1 MNQAEG
7 VKMKFLSLANKDLK
21 ELVRDRKGL
30 FFILVFPIFF
40 MLVFGFAFGGMGQSN
55 TPYKLAIV
63 NYDETVTIPMTG
75 ERINFGNNLTQLLEE
90 AKYENSDVNLFNVTK
105 MSESEADALLKTRD
119 IDAALIIPDNFS
131 ESVLALINHTIMT
144 TTNPLAASQST
155 SPDITSTLIIRGDTG
170 FINFGVSQGI
180 LVGVLAQY
188 QDEIVI
194 QTQNAVQG
202 TPGAQP
208 TVFLNSKVEPIEG
221 TQNFTSF
228 DFIAPGMIVFA
239 ILLLATTVAANF
251 TREVESGTLAR
262 LKLSKMKGF
271 DLMFGGLI
279 PWSLVVVVQVIILLV
294 VAVAIGFHWQGGLN
308 SILLAILVGV
318 IGGIA
323 SIALGMIIAAF
334 VTSVSQATNLG
345 TLITVPASFL
355 VGAFF
360 PLPDVEIFGIPFN
373 AFLPWTHILDALRST
388 LTYGGGWNDISYSVA
403 VSLVLT
409 VILFAIGVIL
419 FSKNRLK
426 SEN

>member
-1 MNQAEG
+1 
-7 VKMKFLSLANKDLK
+7 MKFLSLANKDLK

-188 QDEIVI
+188 QEDRK
-194 QTQNAVQG
+194 
-202 TPGAQP
+202 
-208 TVFLNSKVEPIEG
+208 S
-221 TQNFTSF
+221 
-228 DFIAPGMIVFA
+228 
-239 ILLLATTVAANF
+239 
-251 TREVESGTLAR
+251 
-262 LKLSKMKGF
+262 
-271 DLMFGGLI
+271 
-279 PWSLVVVVQVIILLV
+279 VV
-294 VAVAIGFHWQGGLN
+294 
-308 SILLAILVGV
+308 
-318 IGGIA
+318 
-323 SIALGMIIAAF
+323 
-334 VTSVSQATNLG
+334 
-345 TLITVPASFL
+345 
-355 VGAFF
+355 
-360 PLPDVEIFGIPFN
+360 
-373 AFLPWTHILDALRST
+373 
-388 LTYGGGWNDISYSVA
+388 
-403 VSLVLT
+403 
-409 VILFAIGVIL
+409 
-419 FSKNRLK
+419 
-426 SEN
+426 

>member
-1 MNQAEG
+1 
-7 VKMKFLSLANKDLK
+7 MKFSSLAVKDLK
-21 ELVRDRKGL
+21 ELARDRKGL

-63 NYDETVTIPMTG
+63 NYDEPVTIPMTG
-75 ERINFGNNLTQLLEE
+75 ESINFGNNLTQLLEE

-105 MSESEADALLKTRD
+105 ISESEADAFLKTRD

-131 ESVLALINHTIMT
+131 ESVLALIDHTIMT

-194 QTQNAVQG
+194 QTQNAIRG

-239 ILLLATTVAANF
+239 ILLLATMVAANF

-279 PWSLVVVVQVIILLV
+279 PWSLVVIVQVIILLV

-360 PLPDVEIFGIPFN
+360 PLPDVEIFGVPFN
-373 AFLPWTHILDALRST
+373 AFLPWTHILKALRSL
-388 LTYGGGWNDISYSVA
+388 LTYGEGWNDISYSVA
-403 VSLVLT
+403 VSVVLT
-409 VILFAIGVIL
+409 VILFAIGVVL

-426 SEN
+426 AEN

>member
-1 MNQAEG
+1 
-7 VKMKFLSLANKDLK
+7 MKFLSLAIKDLK

-40 MLVFGFAFGGMGQSN
+40 MLVFGFAFGGMGQNN

-63 NYDETVTIPMTG
+63 NYDEAVTIPMTG
-75 ERINFGNNLTQLLEE
+75 ESINFGNNLTQLLEE

-105 MSESEADALLKTRD
+105 ISESEADALLKTRD

-131 ESVLALINHTIMT
+131 QSVLALIDHTIVT

-155 SPDITSTLIIRGDTG
+155 SPNITSTLIIRGDTG

-194 QTQNAVQG
+194 QTQNAVRG

-208 TVFLNSKVEPIEG
+208 NVFLNSKVEPIEG
-221 TQNFTSF
+221 TQNFTNF

-360 PLPDVEIFGIPFN
+360 PLPDVEILGVPFN
-373 AFLPWTHILDALRST
+373 AFLPWTHTLKALRAL
-388 LTYGGGWNDISYSVA
+388 LTYGEGWNDISYSVA
-403 VSLVLT
+403 VSVVLT

-426 SEN
+426 AEN

>member
-1 MNQAEG
+1 
-7 VKMKFLSLANKDLK
+7 MKFLSLAIKDIK

-63 NYDETVTIPMTG
+63 NHDSSITIPMTG
-75 ERINFGNNLTQLLEE
+75 ESVNFGNNLTQILEE
-90 AKYENSDVNLFNVTK
+90 AQYENSDVNLFNVTK
-105 MSESEADALLKTRD
+105 VSESQAEELLKTRD

-131 ESVLALINHTIMT
+131 ESVLALINHTILSA
-144 TTNPLAASQST
+144 TNPLVASGST
-155 SPDITSTLIIRGDTG
+155 TPEITSTLIIRGDTG
-170 FINFGVSQGI
+170 FMNFGVSQGI
-180 LVGVLAQY
+180 LVGVLAKY
-188 QDEIVI
+188 QDEIVT
-194 QTQNAVQG
+194 QTQNEVRA

-208 TVFLNSKVEPIEG
+208 TEFLKSKVEPIEG

-239 ILLLATTVAANF
+239 IIFLATTVAANF

-262 LKLSKMKGF
+262 LKLTRMKGF
-271 DLMFGGLI
+271 DILFGGLI
-279 PWSLVVVVQVIILLV
+279 PWSLVVVFQVIIILA
-294 VAVAIGFHWQGGLN
+294 VAIAIGFHWQGGVN

-323 SIALGMIIAAF
+323 SIALGMIISSF
-334 VTSVSQATNLG
+334 VQNVGQAGNLG

-360 PLPDVEIFGIPFN
+360 PLPDVEIFGVPFN
-373 AFLPWTHILDALRST
+373 AFLPWTHTLDALRAL
-388 LTYGGGWNDISYSVA
+388 LTYGGGWNEIAYSVG
-403 VSLVLT
+403 VSVFLT
-409 VILFAIGVIL
+409 VILFAIGVVL
-419 FSKNRLK
+419 FTKNRLK
-426 SEN
+426 AES